1 MARAQSQ
8 YLRIFLGSTTYIR
21 WQSYYVNQSVTWDG
35 QQWSYQPFN
44 ADGITV
50 GKAESESSIVLRVPA
65 TTNMVEILL
74 PSLDEGRLG
83 ELSVYEFDPNV
94 NNTSPQSSQV
104 LIASYTGEIVNI
116 KGTFTELEIE
126 LGSSLSPIGAQT
138 PPRSFTSRLIGA
150 PCRL

>member
-8 YLRIFLGSTTYIR
+8 YLRIFLGGTTYIR
-21 WQSYYVNQSVTWDG
+21 WQSYYVNQSVVWSG

-44 ADGITV
+44 ADGIMV
-50 GKAESESSIVLRVPA
+50 GKVESESSITLRVPA

-74 PSLDEGRLG
+74 PSLDEGRLA
-83 ELSVYEFDPNV
+83 ELSIYEFDPNI
-94 NNTSPQSSQV
+94 NNSSPQSSQV

-116 KGTFTELEIE
+116 NGTFTELEIE

-138 PPRSFTSRLIGA
+138 PPRSFTSKLIGA

>member
-8 YLRIFLGSTTYIR
+8 YLRIFLGGTTYIR
-21 WQSYYVNQSVTWDG
+21 WQSYYVNQSVIWSG
-35 QQWSYQPFN
+35 QQWFYQPFN

-50 GKAESESSIVLRVPA
+50 GKVESESSIVLRVPA

-74 PSLDEGRLG
+74 PSLDEGRLA
-83 ELSVYEFDPNV
+83 ELSIYEFDPNI

-116 KGTFTELEIE
+116 NGTFTELEVE
-126 LGSSLSPIGAQT
+126 LGSSLSPIGAQA
-138 PPRSFTSRLIGA
+138 PPRSFTSKLIGA

>member
-1 MARAQSQ
+1 M
-8 YLRIFLGSTTYIR
+8 
-21 WQSYYVNQSVTWDG
+21 NQSVAWSG

-50 GKAESESSIVLRVPA
+50 GKVESESSIVLRVPA

-74 PSLDEGRLG
+74 PSLDEGRLA
-83 ELSVYEFDPNV
+83 ELSIYEFDPNI
-94 NNTSPQSSQV
+94 NNSSPQSGQV
-104 LIASYTGEIVNI
+104 LIGSYTGEIVNI
-116 KGTFTELEIE
+116 NGTFTELEIE

-138 PPRSFTSRLIGA
+138 PPRSFTSKLIGA

>member
-8 YLRIFLGSTTYIR
+8 YLRIFLGGTTYIR
-21 WQSYYVNQSVTWDG
+21 WQSYYVNQSVTWSG

-50 GKAESESSIVLRVPA
+50 GKVESESSIVLRVPA

-74 PSLDEGRLG
+74 PSLDEGRLA
-83 ELSVYEFDPNV
+83 ELSIYEFDPNI

-116 KGTFTELEIE
+116 NGTFTELEVE
-126 LGSSLSPIGAQT
+126 LGSSLSPIGAQA
-138 PPRSFTSRLIGA
+138 PPRSFTSKLIGA